1 MSCLC
6 TIQTLSVLP
15 NKATFIY
22 PKIDPQP
29 SDILD
34 NRTNP
39 EKMQSILRTLNQ
51 FLTPSQLEVWNNLVE
66 RNLHLSDKFISGIT
80 KIKAQITAEI
90 KNFRISQENKNL
102 LTKQAKQI
110 NFESLVQKQ
119 STQIKFWFSMCKGLK

>member
-1 MSCLC
+1 M
-6 TIQTLSVLP
+6 
-15 NKATFIY
+15 
-22 PKIDPQP
+22 
-29 SDILD
+29 
-34 NRTNP
+34 
-39 EKMQSILRTLNQ
+39 
-51 FLTPSQLEVWNNLVE
+51 E